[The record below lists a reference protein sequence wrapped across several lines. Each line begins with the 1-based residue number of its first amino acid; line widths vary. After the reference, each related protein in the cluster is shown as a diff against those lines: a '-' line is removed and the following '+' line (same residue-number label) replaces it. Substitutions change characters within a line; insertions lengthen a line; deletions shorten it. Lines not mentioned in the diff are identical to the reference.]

1 MFVYE
6 ILKLKYFRSNRFD
19 SKVICVLE
27 DLILLEYLSDANI
40 QKKMMTVYKWI
51 ETDKINEIVGLKNLD
66 E

>member
-1 MFVYE
+1 LIIF
-6 ILKLKYFRSNRFD
+6 IIRLNKFD
-19 SKVICVLE
+19 CKVICVLE

-51 ETDKINEIVGLKNLD
+51 ETDKINEIVALRNLD